1 MGNNRHRDL
10 KQNQRILISLCLL
23 LYAVA
28 GVQAQ
33 SVPSVA
39 VFSLY
44 SNDLGENITV
54 SVNDL
59 IFSFIRELRTY
70 RTVDMRTDT
79 LPLDMSVPDGTDY
92 LFFGS
97 ISDQPDGIKLEL
109 VLKGG
114 PQGVTRLISRVY
126 ENSNR
131 ILLESRMLVRDLFD
145 QSVRLPDPDDPVY
158 AKGLPEPPAQQ
169 VDDARETRE
178 LVRVSSIDSLA
189 GSWEGESGIE
199 RIMLLRGG
207 RGVAIL
213 SSGVSISLEVIVSN
227 GDLVVRQKGNANPRQ
242 FDDLPDP
249 VARQAAN
256 IAPPIEWR
264 FLISKDQKTLSGTKK
279 TVVVKNDGK
288 NILNMESTEYPVSWV
303 RQ

>member
-1 MGNNRHRDL
+1 MGSNYRDL
-10 KQNQRILISLCLL
+10 KQKQRILVLLCLL
-23 LYAVA
+23 LTAVSS
-28 GVQAQ
+28 VQAQ
-33 SVPSVA
+33 AVPSVA

-44 SNDLGENITV
+44 SNDLSENITV

-70 RTVDMRTDT
+70 RTVDMRSDA

-92 LFFGS
+92 LFFGTITS
-97 ISDQPDGIKLEL
+97 QPDGIKLEL

-114 PQGVTRLISRVY
+114 PLGVTRLISRVY

-158 AKGLPEPPAQQ
+158 AHNDPEQQ
-169 VDDARETRE
+169 PDPQETNPE
-178 LVRVSSIDSLA
+178 TTDLVSVTSIDSLA
-189 GSWEGESGIE
+189 GSWEGESGVE

-207 RGVAIL
+207 RGVAVL
-213 SSGVSISLEVIVSN
+213 SSGVSISLEVVVSN

-256 IAPPIEWR
+256 VAPPLEWR
-264 FLISKDQKTLSGTKK
+264 FLISRDQKTLSGTKK
-279 TVVVKNDGK
+279 TVVIKNDGK
-288 NILNMESTEYPVSWV
+288 NILTMESAEYPVSWI

>member
-1 MGNNRHRDL
+1 MGSNYRDL
-10 KQNQRILISLCLL
+10 KQKKRILVLVYLL
-23 LYAVA
+23 LTAVIS
-28 GVQAQ
+28 VQAQ

-44 SNDLGENITV
+44 SNDLSENVTV

-70 RTVDMRTDT
+70 RTVDMRSDA
-79 LPLDMSVPDGTDY
+79 LPLDMGVPDGTDY
-92 LFFGS
+92 LFFGTITS
-97 ISDQPDGIKLEL
+97 QPDGIKLEL

-114 PQGVTRLISRVY
+114 PLGVTRLISRVY

-158 AKGLPEPPAQQ
+158 THNGPEQQPAPP
-169 VDDARETRE
+169 ETNPE
-178 LVRVSSIDSLA
+178 TTDLVSVTSIDSLA

-207 RGVAIL
+207 RGVAVL
-213 SSGVSISLEVIVSN
+213 SSGVSISLEVVVSN

-256 IAPPIEWR
+256 VAPPLEWR
-264 FLISKDQKTLSGTKK
+264 FLISRDQQTLSGTKK
-279 TVVVKNDGK
+279 TVVIKNDGK
-288 NILNMESTEYPVSWV
+288 NILTMESAEYPVSWI